1 VPDWFLLRLPAT
13 VSKILPDSELQAAR
27 SQLSQDQYD
36 QEYECS
42 FDAAILGAFYGQEMR
57 QAQDAGRICELPFEP
72 ESPVYTAWDLGYRDD
87 TAIWWYQVVRG
98 EIKGNGL
105 LRRIR
110 RKH

>member
-1 VPDWFLLRLPAT
+1 

-57 QAQDAGRICELPFEP
+57 QAQDAGQDIVSCPLSLNRLFTPHG
-72 ESPVYTAWDLGYRDD
+72 T
-87 TAIWWYQVVRG
+87 
-98 EIKGNGL
+98 
-105 LRRIR
+105 
-110 RKH
+110 